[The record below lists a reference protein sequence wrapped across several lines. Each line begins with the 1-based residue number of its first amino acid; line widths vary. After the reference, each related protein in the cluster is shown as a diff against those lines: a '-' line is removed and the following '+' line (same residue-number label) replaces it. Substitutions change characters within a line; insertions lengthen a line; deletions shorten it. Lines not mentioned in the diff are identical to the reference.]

1 MSAWTKILYIDSEPV
16 NVQKLM
22 RVLEARAKPGE
33 RDGDLRAQ
41 ALVYT
46 TIAGAYAETGQP
58 VMVEWIIETLR
69 FSKSRVSGAV
79 TTLVE
84 KELLERDKRPA
95 AGKGRCYVY
104 WPQSGPVTVRQRQA
118 P

>member
-1 MSAWTKILYIDSEPV
+1 MSSFVEMLYIDNRPV

-22 RVLEARAKPGE
+22 RVLEALAKPGE

-46 TIAGAYAETGQP
+46 AIAGAYAETGQQ
-58 VMVEWIIETLR
+58 VTVEWIEKNLR
-69 FSKSRVSGAV
+69 FSRSRVSGVV
-79 TTLVE
+79 TALFQKKLVDR
-84 KELLERDKRPA
+84 KVRPA
-95 AGKGRCYVY
+95 AAKGRYYVY
-104 WPQSGPVTVRQRQA
+104 WPQSGPITARLHRA